1 MGKLKR
7 GMNSWVERKNALITS
22 GGFTYDPVW
31 GRIVSSSYNY
41 LVDIQDPE
49 TLEVYSN
56 DSKGKILIPYNYVKL
71 KKGGDII
78 FKFNGSEYTV
88 GESKSE
94 NFISK
99 IENSLEI
106 RNRIHKLLLENGF
119 DETSNQGLWTYSK
132 NGLNLEITIFYSS
145 ILIDDGKVK
154 LDVPLRGVALID
166 RFLTVSCVGTM
177 ILIDTKASKA

>member
-22 GGFTYDPVW
+22 GGFKYDPVW
-31 GRIVSSSYNY
+31 GRIVSFGYNY
-41 LVDIQDPE
+41 LVDIHEPE

-78 FKFNGSEYTV
+78 FPFNGSWYMV
-88 GESKSE
+88 GESRSE

-99 IENSLEI
+99 IENPLEL
-106 RNRIHKLLLENGF
+106 RNRIHTWLLENDF
-119 DETSNQGLWTYSK
+119 DEIENQGLWTYSK
-132 NGLNLEITIFYSS
+132 RGLNLEITIFYSS

-154 LDVPLRGVALID
+154 LDVPLRGVTFINQFLI
-166 RFLTVSCVGTM
+166 VSCVGTM
-177 ILIDTKASKA
+177 VLIDTKANKT